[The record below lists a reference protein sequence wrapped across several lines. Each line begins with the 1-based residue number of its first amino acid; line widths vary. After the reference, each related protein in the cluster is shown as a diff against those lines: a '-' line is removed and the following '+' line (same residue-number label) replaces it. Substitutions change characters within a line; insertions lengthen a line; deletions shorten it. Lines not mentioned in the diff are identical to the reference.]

1 MGKLVFSR
9 GLGLSHL
16 WIQKCGR
23 CENLLELFGDLKDL
37 QNRKQNKKNVGED
50 GLGLEDFLVIY
61 SYTGNSLNT
70 MDTIYIYIYI
80 SI

>member
-1 MGKLVFSR
+1 MAKLVFSR

-37 QNRKQNKKNVGED
+37 HLKKTKQKNVGED
-50 GLGLEDFLVIY
+50 GLGLGDFFLFIY
-61 SYTGNSLNT
+61 SYILETV
-70 MDTIYIYIYI
+70 
-80 SI
+80 

>member
-1 MGKLVFSR
+1 MAKLVFSR

-37 QNRKQNKKNVGED
+37 HLKKTKQKNVGED
-50 GLGLEDFLVIY
+50 GLGLGDFFLLIY
-61 SYTGNSLNT
+61 SYILETV
-70 MDTIYIYIYI
+70 
-80 SI
+80 